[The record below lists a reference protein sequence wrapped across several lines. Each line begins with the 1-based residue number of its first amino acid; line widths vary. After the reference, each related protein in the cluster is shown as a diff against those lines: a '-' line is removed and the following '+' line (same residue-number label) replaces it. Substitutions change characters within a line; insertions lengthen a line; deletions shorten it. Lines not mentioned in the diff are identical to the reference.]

1 MFETIFKG
9 LTGRWGILA
18 LLVAMTPTG
27 RKFAKAAAREAIR
40 AGIVATDKVKEIAAE
55 IKEESGDIV
64 AELRE
69 ERARTIEANGLGNNG
84 KTKTHKE
91 TADS

>member
-1 MFETIFKG
+1 MFESIFKG

-55 IKEESGDIV
+55 LKEEGGDIV

-69 ERARTIEANGLGNNG
+69 ERARVIEEDGNGTG
-84 KTKTHKE
+84 KTKHRKE
-91 TADS
+91 AANA

>member
-1 MFETIFKG
+1 MFESIFKG

-55 IKEESGDIV
+55 LKEEGGDIV

-69 ERARTIEANGLGNNG
+69 ERARVVEGDDNGTG
-84 KTKTHKE
+84 KTKNRKE
-91 TADS
+91 AANA

>member
-69 ERARTIEANGLGNNG
+69 ERARTIDNNGLGNG
-84 KTKTHKE
+84 KTKSQKE
-91 TADS
+91 AAGS

>member
-1 MFETIFKG
+1 MFKDFFGG

-18 LLVAMTPTG
+18 LIVALTPTG
-27 RKFAKAAAREAIR
+27 RKFVKQAAREVVR

-55 IKEESGDIV
+55 IKEEGSDMM

-69 ERARTIEANGLGNNG
+69 ERAKQIEGDGLSKSKTQKAANV
-84 KTKTHKE
+84 
-91 TADS
+91 

>member
-1 MFETIFKG
+1 MFETIFRG

-69 ERARTIEANGLGNNG
+69 ERARTIDNNGLGNG
-84 KTKTHKE
+84 KTKSQKE
-91 TADS
+91 TAGS